1 MAAQTITIEVING
14 PKEGF
19 QFQARCTKGESKGKE
34 AWRSEHVWG
43 TKESASLGAV
53 KHFFYSRKGK
63 ERIAEVKKRGFEVK
77 FARSIITAKKY
88 HGQVLSGP
96 DRF

>member
-1 MAAQTITIEVING
+1 MADKTITIEVVNG

-19 QFQARCTKGESKGKE
+19 QFQARCTKGEQKGKE

-43 TKESASLGAV
+43 TKESAALGAV
-53 KHFFYSRKGK
+53 KHFLFSKKGK
-63 ERIAEVKKRGFEVK
+63 ARIAKVEARGYEVKL
-77 FARSIITAKKY
+77 ARPIVTAKKY